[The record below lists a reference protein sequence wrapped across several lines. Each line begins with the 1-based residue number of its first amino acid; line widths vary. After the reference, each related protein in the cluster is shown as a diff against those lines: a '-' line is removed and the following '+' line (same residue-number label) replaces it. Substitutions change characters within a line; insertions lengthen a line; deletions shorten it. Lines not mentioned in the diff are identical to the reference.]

1 MLGCEGATMVGII
14 ISSSSALCLC
24 YGGCQLNQGIGTEGT
39 FNRSKRSSS
48 TRRRMLLLLLLLL
61 MQIGGWGCMRSS
73 TLLLLLLAMM
83 MLLLLLLGSSVPTA
97 ASVVQAC
104 RVVSIRGGI
113 RSIRSDCGH
122 SHSQRHVSSS
132 SSSVQPQ

>member
-1 MLGCEGATMVGII
+1 MLGII
-14 ISSSSALCLC
+14 ISSSALCLC

-39 FNRSKRSSS
+39 FNRSKGSSS

-73 TLLLLLLAMM
+73 TLLLLLLLAMM

-104 RVVSIRGGI
+104 RIVSIRGGI